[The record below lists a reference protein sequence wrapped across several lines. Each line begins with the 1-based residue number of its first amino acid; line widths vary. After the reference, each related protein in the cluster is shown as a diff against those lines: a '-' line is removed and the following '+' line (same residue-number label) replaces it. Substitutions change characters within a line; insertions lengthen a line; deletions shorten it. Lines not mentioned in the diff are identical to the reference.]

1 MLRCHRTCVR
11 TSRRSQ
17 IIYGLAPD
25 MLSMDVERD
34 GVGEV
39 AEPAGGAARMD
50 SEGTDQDED
59 KGHYPV
65 VAVFKG
71 HSAGIS

>member
-1 MLRCHRTCVR
+1 
-11 TSRRSQ
+11 
-17 IIYGLAPD
+17 
-25 MLSMDVERD
+25 MDAKRG

-39 AEPAGGAARMD
+39 VEPAGGAARMD

-59 KGHYPV
+59 KGHYPM

-71 HSAGIS
+71 HRAGIS

>member
-1 MLRCHRTCVR
+1 MPRCHRTCVR
-11 TSRRSQ
+11 TSRRSLT
-17 IIYGLAPD
+17 IYGLAPD
-25 MLSMDVERD
+25 MLSMEAKRG

-50 SEGTDQDED
+50 SEGTDQDEAQ
-59 KGHYPV
+59 GHYPV

>member
-1 MLRCHRTCVR
+1 MEAKR
-11 TSRRSQ
+11 
-17 IIYGLAPD
+17 G
-25 MLSMDVERD
+25 

-65 VAVFKG
+65 VAIFKG
-71 HSAGIS
+71 HSVGIS

>member
-1 MLRCHRTCVR
+1 
-11 TSRRSQ
+11 
-17 IIYGLAPD
+17 
-25 MLSMDVERD
+25 MLSMEAKRG